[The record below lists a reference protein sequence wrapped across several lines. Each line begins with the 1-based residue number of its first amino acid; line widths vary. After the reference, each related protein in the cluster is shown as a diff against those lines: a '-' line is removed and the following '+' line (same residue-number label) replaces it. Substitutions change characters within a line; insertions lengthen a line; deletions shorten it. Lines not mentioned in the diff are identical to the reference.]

1 MQVSLRQLFFSNQA
15 QTSPSPLALEIDHAK
30 GCSLFTADKKRY
42 LDLISGISVSN
53 VGHCHPH
60 VVDAIKKQAEKH
72 MHVMVYGEFIQSPQ
86 VLLSKAIA
94 DFLPDKLKSV
104 YLVNSGAEA
113 IEGAM
118 KLAKRYTGKPEIVY
132 FKNAYHGS
140 TQGALSIIGDE
151 FFKQSFRPLLPACR
165 QLNFNVESDLEQIS
179 SSTAAVIIEPIQGEA
194 GYIPAHQKYL
204 QQVRKRCDET
214 GALLVFDEIQ
224 SGFGRTGKM
233 FAFEHYQVVPDILV
247 MAKGMGGGMPI
258 GAFVS
263 SLPIMASL
271 SDNPVLGHIT
281 TFGGHPVCAAASLA
295 CIEVIANENLLAN
308 AELIENF
315 FREQLKHEAILE
327 ITGKGAMLALHFK
340 NEEYN
345 FSVIQK
351 CLEKG
356 LITDWFLF
364 SSGSLRISPPLVIT
378 DEDMQQAA
386 EIILSCL

>member
-1 MQVSLRQLFFSNQA
+1 MDKDLFLKIQG
-15 QTSPSPLALEIDHAK
+15 QTNPYPYLIEVESAK
-30 GCSLFTADKKRY
+30 GIYIFDKTGKSY
-42 LDLISGISVSN
+42 MDMISGVAVSN
-53 VGHCHPH
+53 VGHSHPTIIK
-60 VVDAIKKQAEKH
+60 AIKNQIDKH

-295 CIEVIANENLLAN
+295 CIEVIANENLLAK

>member
-15 QTSPSPLALEIDHAK
+15 QTSPSPLALEIEHAK

-295 CIEVIANENLLAN
+295 CIEVIANENLLAK